1 MVPKFKIVF
10 GKKGTRIYKRDLVKS
25 ILNEAGSFGNLEACF
40 FISLIV
46 LLSDFL
52 KGQLSLLC
60 EGNSAESFTKK
71 G

>member
-1 MVPKFKIVF
+1 MLAHLKR
-10 GKKGTRIYKRDLVKS
+10 KKNVQKRFSRKHPETS
-25 ILNEAGSFGNLEACF
+25 SFGNLEACF

-60 EGNSAESFTKK
+60 EGNSAESFTKRI
-71 G
+71 GSE